1 MTTSRS
7 VVRRIAVDHP
17 SFAGHFP
24 GQPLLPGV
32 LLLAEVMEAL
42 HGADLPAPPG
52 QAYEMRN
59 VKFLCPVRPGD
70 EIRIELQCE
79 TERAR
84 FTVQCRDQ
92 VAASGQIAWSAP

>member
-7 VVRRIAVDHP
+7 VVRRIAADHP

-32 LLLAEVMEAL
+32 LLLAEVMEVL
-42 HGADLPAPPG
+42 HGTDLPVPAG
-52 QAYEMRN
+52 EACEMRN

-70 EIRIELQCE
+70 EIRVELQCE
-79 TERAR
+79 AGRAR
-84 FTVQCRDQ
+84 FEVHCHDK
-92 VAASGQIAWSAP
+92 VAASGQIAWSTP